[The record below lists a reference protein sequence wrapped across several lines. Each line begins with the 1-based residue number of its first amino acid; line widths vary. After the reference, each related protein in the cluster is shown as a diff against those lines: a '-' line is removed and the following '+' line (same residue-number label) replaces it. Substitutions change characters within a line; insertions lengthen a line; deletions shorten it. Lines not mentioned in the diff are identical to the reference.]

1 MSNLNRKY
9 TQLIVEG
16 WRNFINDAKCN
27 DKKDVLEEDWKK
39 NLTALAMTAT
49 TLAGKPAP
57 AIPPQQK
64 APIEKVAQ
72 TTQEQLKNKLEE
84 LAKSLEKIKNKS
96 FEDLDGFGA
105 DTNTKEIIYYF
116 IIGVQKTDSIKNAYK
131 VFENSK
137 NKKNSKQLLKSIND
151 NMRLF
156 DSIRE
161 YMPEIFKKLF
171 ISDNEGIKI
180 SFVGAA
186 LTEAVNDL
194 KEFNLEEFIK
204 NFKEEKDR
212 L

>member
-1 MSNLNRKY
+1 MNKLNRKY